1 MKRNERTHQENQE
14 RAYIAASRRSDR
26 SIEARIESA
35 KRASE
40 LHKQRTGKALR
51 VTEQD
56 VLNEEMYEEEE
67 AELPAQYRN
76 LNAHLKTDSADF
88 DARLQ
93 AYLANAV
100 AFRKALAGVTKPGD
114 KAMQHDFVNCKQY
127 ADHDSLFPRHSDAWK
142 DIAPKLKQ
150 SSGSAVTSGNKKKEE
165 TNTGASKAPY
175 DPKASGLHAR
185 RQSVGQ
191 AAKLEQAPASSNLT
205 LSDLKPRH
213 AHVRPY
219 QPVARHPSLPQPALR
234 GSLNNSPAP
243 MEEDL
248 RRKTIDYAAL
258 QVDDVQ
264 EILRRQD
271 SEEGLFSATLPMNA
285 QQLLL
290 PQTYSEPATFVQQ
303 DPHFFSAA
311 LWGTTQ
317 EKQTTIDSTLAPV
330 ELNWQF
336 KQAVAEE
343 DDFMQQAIKPAS
355 SKLATS
361 NSNQG
366 LEDSTDLWS
375 RYMDDDDAWDWNT
388 ITA

>member
-1 MKRNERTHQENQE
+1 MKRSERTHQENQE

-51 VTEQD
+51 VTEKD

-127 ADHDSLFPRHSDAWK
+127 ADHDSLFPRHSETWK
-142 DIAPKLKQ
+142 DIAPKIK
-150 SSGSAVTSGNKKKEE
+150 TSKKKDEGNVS
-165 TNTGASKAPY
+165 TAPY
-175 DPKASGLHAR
+175 DAKASNLHVR
-185 RQSVGQ
+185 RQSMGQ
-191 AAKLEQAPASSNLT
+191 AAKPEQAPVSRNLT
-205 LSDLKPRH
+205 PSDLKPRH
-213 AHVRPY
+213 ATNRPY
-219 QPVARHPSLPQPALR
+219 QPVARHPSLPQPAMR
-234 GSLNNSPAP
+234 GSLNASPAP
-243 MEEDL
+243 PEEDL

-258 QVDDVQ
+258 QIDDAQ
-264 EILRRQD
+264 ELLKRQD
-271 SEEGLFSATLPMNA
+271 QEEGLFSATLPANA

-290 PQTYSEPATFVQQ
+290 PQLYNEPATAVQE
-303 DPHFFSAA
+303 DTSFFDAA
-311 LWGTTQ
+311 LWGEQ
-317 EKQTTIDSTLAPV
+317 EKQTTTIDSTLAPV
-330 ELNWQF
+330 ELSLQF
-336 KQAVAEE
+336 KQAVASRDE
-343 DDFMQQAIKPAS
+343 DNFVQRPAKIDL
-355 SKLATS
+355 SKAVPS
-361 NSNQG
+361 PV
-366 LEDSTDLWS
+366 DSDEPESWSAFYLDSPTEDLW
-375 RYMDDDDAWDWNT
+375 DWT
-388 ITA
+388 SLAA